1 MRGAD
6 AGNNTSESEI
16 DNLCDVC
23 SGDDDIRGLDVTVH
37 DVVSVSCGKSSG
49 DLDRE
54 VERFADWNHSAR
66 NFMREGLAI
75 VVLHHDEKLAVFG
88 LFESM
93 DDAYIGMIESGCGAC
108 FAKEVSF
115 VFVADSN
122 SFGQEFQSDGTFE
135 LGVERLIDDTHTA
148 SAQFL
153 GDAVMRD
160 RLIDHGTRPEV
171 TWILGFPAS

>member
-1 MRGAD
+1 P
-6 AGNNTSESEI
+6 
-16 DNLCDVC
+16 
-23 SGDDDIRGLDVTVH
+23 GDDDIRGLDVAVH
-37 DVVSVSCGKSSG
+37 DVVSVSRGKSSG
-49 DLDRE
+49 DLDCE
-54 VERFADWNHSAR
+54 VERFANGDHSAR
-66 NFMREGLAI
+66 NFLREGLAI

-122 SFGQEFQSDGTFE
+122 SFGQEFQSHDTFE
-135 LGVERLIDDTHTA
+135 LGVERFIDDTHTA
-148 SAQFL
+148 SAEFF

-160 RLIDHGTRPEV
+160 RLIDHGGWTGRYAVSRCPSKLSARQAAPKG
-171 TWILGFPAS
+171 W